1 MASERNQI
9 IFDFFKNA
17 AETGK
22 LSHGYLFWGGGE
34 EMKKAAFWL
43 AEFLKTDP
51 FDILYLSVLEDK
63 KEISINQIK
72 QIKKHLSLSSYS
84 GLYKFAIIDK
94 AETMARDA
102 SDALLKTLEEPQG
115 KTILILLAPNPD
127 LLPKTIISRLQ
138 DIRFQPAALNKI
150 SENIINKEH
159 IGLLQKPLNDI
170 FKAIEKISKEE
181 TEIFP
186 LLDSWLFWFREKLIN
201 KNETKYLKTI
211 QEIQKTK
218 ELISTSNINKRLAL
232 ENLILCIKN

>member
-17 AETGK
+17 VETGK

-51 FDILYLSVLEDK
+51 FDILYLNILEDK

-72 QIKKHLSLSSYS
+72 QIKRHLSLSSYN

-138 DIRFQPAALNKI
+138 EIRFQPAVLSKI

-159 IGLLQKPLNDI
+159 IDLLQKPLNDI
-170 FKAIEKISKEE
+170 FKVIEKISKEE

>member
-1 MASERNQI
+1 MVSGRNQI
-9 IFDFFKNA
+9 IFDFLKTA
-17 AETGK
+17 AETDK

-34 EMKKAAFWL
+34 EMKKTAFWL
-43 AEFLKTDP
+43 AEFLKVDP
-51 FDILYLSVLEDK
+51 FNILYLNVLEDK

-72 QIKKHLSLSSYS
+72 QIKKYLSLSSYND
-84 GLYKFAIIDK
+84 LYKFAIIDK

-115 KTILILLAPNPD
+115 KTILILLASNPD
-127 LLPKTIISRLQ
+127 VLPKTIISRLQ
-138 DIRFQPAALNKI
+138 DIRFQPSFLSKI

-159 IGLLQKPLNDI
+159 IELLQKPLNDI
-170 FKAIEKISKEE
+170 LKSIEKISKEE
-181 TEIFP
+181 IEIFP

-201 KNETKYLKTI
+201 KNETKYLKII